1 MPSTQKTIPLFPIL
15 LVNFIGMLGF
25 SIVLPFLVFLVTDF
39 GGNAFIYGLVGS
51 MYPGFQLIG
60 APILGR
66 LSDKYGRRK
75 ILLVSQ
81 AGTLL
86 SWVVFFIAFFVP
98 AEPIWAFES
107 AITGSFS
114 LSWPLIIIFFARGFD
129 GLTGGNIAVAN
140 AYLADITPPEKRN
153 VNFGKMG
160 ISFSLGFIVGP
171 ALAGTLGALG
181 YGNHLSVFAALII
194 SIVALI
200 LVYFYLPE
208 SNPKNK
214 KQSAEKV
221 ERPTIKFIFGLPHIG
236 FMLSM
241 YFMVF
246 LGFHFFYTAFPVHAV
261 ENLKWDVSQT
271 GIFFT
276 LLSTVMVIVQGPILK
291 KVSTKFSEP
300 ILIITGGIILGTNFL
315 LYLPS
320 DSTITYFAVI
330 LFSLGNGLM
339 WPSIQA
345 FLSKITPDAHQGTV
359 QGFAGSFGSLAG
371 VIGLIGGGFFY
382 ASLGTD
388 VFIFSAVIIY
398 LVAFMAIRL
407 LKLKTTKTG

>member
-1 MPSTQKTIPLFPIL
+1 MSDSLKPTPLFPIL

-39 GGNAFIYGLVGS
+39 GGNAFIYGLVGA
-51 MYPGFQLIG
+51 MYPGLQLIG

-86 SWVVFFIAFFVP
+86 SWVIFLSAFFIPV
-98 AEPIWAFES
+98 EPLLEYS
-107 AITGSFS
+107 SSITGSFV
-114 LSWPLIIIFFARGFD
+114 LTWPLIIVFFARAFD

-171 ALAGTLGALG
+171 ALAGLLGALG
-181 YGNHLSVFAALII
+181 YGNHLPVIAALLI
-194 SIVALI
+194 SFIAVFLI
-200 LVYFYLPE
+200 YFYLPE
-208 SNPKNK
+208 SNGKSK
-214 KQSAEKV
+214 GDYQQKEK
-221 ERPTIKFIFGLPHIG
+221 PTIGFILRLPHIG
-236 FMLSM
+236 YMLGM

-246 LGFHFFYTAFPVHAV
+246 LGFHLFYTAFPVHAI
-261 ENLKWDVSQT
+261 ENLNWDVSQT

-276 LLSTVMVIVQGPILK
+276 IMSTIMVVVQGPILK
-291 KVSTKFSEP
+291 SVSSKVKEP
-300 ILIITGGIILGTNFL
+300 ILIIFGGIILGTNFL
-315 LYLPS
+315 LYFPS
-320 DSTITYFAVI
+320 NTAITYFAVI

-339 WPSIQA
+339 WPSVQA
-345 FLSKITPDAHQGTV
+345 FLSKITPAEHQGVV

-371 VIGLIGGGFFY
+371 VIGLIAGGFFY
-382 ASLGTD
+382 SSLSTD

-398 LVAFMAIRL
+398 FVAIMAIRL
-407 LKLKTTKTG
+407 LKIETQ

>member
-1 MPSTQKTIPLFPIL
+1 MSSNLKTIPLFPIL

-25 SIVLPFLVFLVTDF
+25 SIVLPFLVFLVSDF

-60 APILGR
+60 APILGS

-75 ILLVSQ
+75 ILLISQ

-86 SWVVFFIAFFVP
+86 SWIIFFAAFFIPV
-98 AEPIWAFES
+98 ETLFEIDTQ
-107 AITGSFS
+107 ITGSFVIT
-114 LSWPLIIIFFARGFD
+114 WPLIVVFFARAFD

-171 ALAGTLGALG
+171 ALAGILGALNYG
-181 YGNHLSVFAALII
+181 YHLPVLAALII
-194 SIVALI
+194 SFVAVF

-208 SNPKNK
+208 SKPNNK
-214 KQSAEKV
+214 QESEVKSVK
-221 ERPTIKFIFGLPHIG
+221 PTIRFIFKLPHIG

-246 LGFHFFYTAFPVHAV
+246 LGFNFFYTAFPIHALQ
-261 ENLKWDVSQT
+261 ELKWDVLHT

-276 LLSTVMVIVQGPILK
+276 ILSVIMVIVQGPILK
-291 KVSTKFSEP
+291 RASAKFSEP
-300 ILIITGGIILGTNFL
+300 VLIIVGGIILGSNFL
-315 LYLPS
+315 LYIPS
-320 DSTITYFAVI
+320 ETFLTYAAVI
-330 LFSLGNGLM
+330 FFSLGNGLM
-339 WPSIQA
+339 WPSAKA
-345 FLSKITPDAHQGTV
+345 FLSKITPDEHQGVV
-359 QGFAGSFGSLAG
+359 QGFAGSFASLAG
-371 VIGLIGGGFFY
+371 VIGLIAGGFFY
-382 ASLGTD
+382 TSSGTN
-388 VFIFSAVIIY
+388 VFIFSSVIIY
-398 LVAFMAIRL
+398 FVAIMAVRL
-407 LKLKTTKTG
+407 LKINAR